1 MKYEKKS
8 RVVDAIQVNNL
19 RDAQTVL
26 DNAPTV
32 LGVID
37 IYINTDGEYD
47 QYVKF
52 IDFSGYHIVYLGQ
65 YVIWDSEGIRVMD
78 KNKFEKKYRPS
89 HSNNLTISTS
99 TSPGLIS
106 GTDFVKYTG

>member
-19 RDAQTVL
+19 RDVQTVL

-32 LGVID
+32 VGVID
-37 IYINTDGEYD
+37 IHINTDGEFD

-52 IDFSGYHIVYLGQ
+52 IDFSDYHIVYLGQ
-65 YVIWDSEGIRVMD
+65 YVIWDGNGIRVMD
-78 KNKFEKKYRPS
+78 KEKFEKKYRPS
-89 HSNNLTISTS
+89 YSNNLTISTS
-99 TSPGLIS
+99 TSPGIVS
-106 GTDFVKYTG
+106 GTGFAKYPG